1 MQHQP
6 TPEPQS
12 YIDAQVAALMDPRSG
27 RDTVLVTPGSPMPSQ
42 IPEGLTVAQTS
53 RGVVI
58 TKDPRKVEIIDK
70 GSESD
75 VGMAILGYAYDQSK
89 GFDNVATATNN
100 QGTPVAEIAAE
111 PGDERRAMSLVD
123 MLAPEGGTSKLV
135 PRSSTVDKRVN
146 GLFGIMGG

>member
-6 TPEPQS
+6 TAEPQA
-12 YIDAQVAALMDPRSG
+12 YIDAQVAALMDPSSA
-27 RDTVLVTPGSPMPSQ
+27 RDTVLVTPGSPMPTS
-42 IPEGLTVAQTS
+42 IPQGLTVAQTS

-89 GFDNVATATNN
+89 GFDHVATATDN
-100 QGTPVAEIAAE
+100 QGTPVAEIAAKR
-111 PGDERRAMSLVD
+111 GDERRAMSLVD

-135 PRSSTVDKRVN
+135 PRAQTVQKRVN
-146 GLFGIMGG
+146 GLMGMMGG